1 MTAGTQICGL
11 EPSLADLHQKALFLP
26 RSTLQKLKEIGKGK

>member
-1 MTAGTQICGL
+1 MFGL

-26 RSTLQKLKEIGKGK
+26 RSTLDHLEEIGQG